1 MWKRELNSG
10 KTSKRETKFISA
22 TSESVESP
30 PLPSL
35 PTPPTITIEPSTES
49 KVQFFLA
56 GRAFEIKEK
65 FQKRKRKMNA
75 ARRKALTAMMGVG
88 DTLTHARRKFATEEG
103 ELDIDEDEYGNFT
116 IGGVELSFERWG
128 QPNFYKDQNL
138 LKTKKNSF

>member
-1 MWKRELNSG
+1 
-10 KTSKRETKFISA
+10 
-22 TSESVESP
+22 
-30 PLPSL
+30 
-35 PTPPTITIEPSTES
+35 
-49 KVQFFLA
+49 
-56 GRAFEIKEK
+56 
-65 FQKRKRKMNA
+65 MNA

-138 LKTKKNSF
+138 LKTKKFILGQINRIKDHDIVGAQSTIPKMAKYS